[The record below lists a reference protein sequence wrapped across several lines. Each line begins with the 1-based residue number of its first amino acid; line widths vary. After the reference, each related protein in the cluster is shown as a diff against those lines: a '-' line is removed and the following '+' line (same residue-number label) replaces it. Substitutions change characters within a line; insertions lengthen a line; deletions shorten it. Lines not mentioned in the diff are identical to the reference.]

1 MYSYTI
7 PSNSNSFEIKVVS
20 IIIIIKLILIVE
32 NLDNQNI

>member
-20 IIIIIKLILIVE
+20 IIIIKLILIVE
-32 NLDNQNI
+32 NLDN